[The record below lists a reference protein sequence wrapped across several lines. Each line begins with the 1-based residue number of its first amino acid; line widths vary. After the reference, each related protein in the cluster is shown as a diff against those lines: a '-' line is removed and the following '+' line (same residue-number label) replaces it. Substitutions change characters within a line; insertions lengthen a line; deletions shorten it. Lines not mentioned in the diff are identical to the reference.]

1 MKRFLKDSFVPT
13 FPAQPTFE
21 EHLSLGINVRKEE
34 LAQQLGWEEKVR
46 PLLLN
51 NLFVLTF
58 SAQPTALPTACSE
71 PPGPTWQAGWE
82 KLISFF
88 FVFSC
93 ESEKKL

>member
-1 MKRFLKDSFVPT
+1 MMKRFLKNSFVPT

-34 LAQQLGWEEKVR
+34 LAQQLGWEERER

-58 SAQPTALPTACSE
+58 SAQPMALPTACCE

-82 KLISFF
+82 KLIPFF
-88 FVFSC
+88 LYLVVDN
-93 ESEKKL
+93 